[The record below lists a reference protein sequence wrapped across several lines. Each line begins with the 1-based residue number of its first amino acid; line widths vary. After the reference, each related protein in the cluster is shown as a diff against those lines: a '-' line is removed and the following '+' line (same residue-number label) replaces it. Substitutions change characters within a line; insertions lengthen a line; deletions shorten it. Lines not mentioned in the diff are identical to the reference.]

1 MPTGLLD
8 RGEDVGE
15 AAVREVAEETGVR
28 CAFKSV
34 IALRQAHGFLHGNS
48 DLFFCVACTCA
59 CPS

>member
-15 AAVREVAEETGVR
+15 AAAREVAEETGVR
-28 CAFKSV
+28 ASFQSV

-48 DLFFCVACTCA
+48 DLFFCVACT
-59 CPS
+59 